1 MRGAHTAHGSIR
13 AVQRQPGVASQTQH
27 AGVTRG
33 FIVAHAATRNHRR
46 DASVTR
52 IALKGWQFA
61 GLSPTWHGTAAC
73 HPAYEEGTSPHDAP
87 LRPTT
92 FLIAGLA

>member
-52 IALKGWQFA
+52 VALKA
-61 GLSPTWHGTAAC
+61 TAVCRFVPHVAQL
-73 HPAYEEGTSPHDAP
+73 PATRHTTQEPHRMTHR